1 MAEPVRC
8 KGSSLIHSFQYDKEE
23 RILRVFFLSG
33 YVYDYFFVPEEV
45 AEELQRLAELGGESL
60 GKWFTKNIKKTF
72 EYQRVKQE
80 DDDDK

>member
-8 KGSSLIHSFQYDKEE
+8 KGSSLLHSFQYDKGE

-80 DDDDK
+80 DDDK